1 MACENEDI
9 SHIIVL
15 SGEGKKDAGQ
25 KTISCFLENI
35 SIFGRILLDIFEK
48 FVRKFRAF
56 IGRCKS
62 VI

>member
-25 KTISCFLENI
+25 KQYLIFWKILAYFGEFFLMFLKNLYEN
-35 SIFGRILLDIFEK
+35 L
-48 FVRKFRAF
+48 
-56 IGRCKS
+56 
-62 VI
+62 